1 MIISIIIIIIGGVI
15 LSLVDDLPGDFFP
28 LVEQAFTLIGSLIG
42 LGMIV
47 FGVWHTGLPKLIWV
61 WLWVIFRILGLETG
75 LWW

>member
-1 MIISIIIIIIGGVI
+1 MIISIIIIIIGGVF
-15 LSLVDDLPGDFFP
+15 LSLVDDLPGFNQVTDFFRCF
-28 LVEQAFTLIGSLIG
+28 FTLIG

>member
-15 LSLVDDLPGDFFP
+15 LSLVDDLDGFFP
-28 LVEQAFTLIGSLIG
+28 GFFTLIG

-61 WLWVIFRILGLETG
+61 WLWVIFRILGLQTG

>member
-15 LSLVDDLPGDFFP
+15 LSYADDGSGFFSGF
-28 LVEQAFTLIGSLIG
+28 FTLIG

-61 WLWVIFRILGLETG
+61 WLWVIFRILGLQTG

>member
-15 LSLVDDLPGDFFP
+15 LSYADDLPGFF
-28 LVEQAFTLIGSLIG
+28 TLIG